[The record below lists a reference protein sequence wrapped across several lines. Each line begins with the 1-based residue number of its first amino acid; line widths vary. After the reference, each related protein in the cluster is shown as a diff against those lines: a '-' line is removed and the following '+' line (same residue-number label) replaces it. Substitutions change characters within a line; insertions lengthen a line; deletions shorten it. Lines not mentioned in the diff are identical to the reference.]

1 MARSCLKRR
10 AVEQGEADP
19 HRDGDEKKAQMWL
32 DRPHTT
38 KACIQ
43 HHKTSPGVESSGKA
57 QGLSPEAPVTR

>member
-1 MARSCLKRR
+1 MARSFLTRR

-19 HRDGDEKKAQMWL
+19 HQDGDQKAQIGL

-43 HHKTSPGVESSGKA
+43 HHKASPGVESSGKA
-57 QGLSPEAPVTR
+57 QG